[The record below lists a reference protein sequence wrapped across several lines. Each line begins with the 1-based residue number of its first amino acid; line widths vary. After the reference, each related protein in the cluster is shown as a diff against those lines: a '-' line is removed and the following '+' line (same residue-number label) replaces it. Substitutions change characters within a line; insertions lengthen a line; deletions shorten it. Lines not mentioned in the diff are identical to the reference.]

1 MSVRIREQCSD
12 PVSAHSL
19 GQVTRSCPGLV
30 DDVRIGASLEERFHC
45 RFLPTRVEHRTPQGC
60 VPEPVSRV
68 HWRSRLQ
75 KDPDRLGLRLLR
87 SEVQSR
93 EALPVGQVDL
103 VPGGQAV
110 SDAWDVAFKGP
121 VVKFLTTLAI
131 HADSLS
137 HSHDRSS
144 ARSRITVRG
153 R

>member
-1 MSVRIREQCSD
+1 VFP
-12 PVSAHSL
+12 PVL
-19 GQVTRSCPGLV
+19 
-30 DDVRIGASLEERFHC
+30 
-45 RFLPTRVEHRTPQGC
+45 
-60 VPEPVSRV
+60 RV

-137 HSHDRSS
+137 DHTIARWQERASLS
-144 ARSRITVRG
+144 AADPYV
-153 R
+153 